1 MPSTKTLTLIVKEK
15 ERIEAMTIIKAPKSK
30 FLMDKPT
37 RTLYAPIY
45 SDGTMGTWT
54 TYERAIELMK
64 FFHLTTMI
72 EKEFLAI

>member
-1 MPSTKTLTLIVKEK
+1 MN
-15 ERIEAMTIIKAPKSK
+15 
-30 FLMDKPT
+30 KPT

-54 TYERAIELMK
+54 TYERAMELMK

>member
-1 MPSTKTLTLIVKEK
+1 
-15 ERIEAMTIIKAPKSK
+15 MTIIKAPKSK

-37 RTLYAPIY
+37 RILYAPIY
-45 SDGTMGTWT
+45 KDGRMGTWT

-64 FFHLTTMI
+64 FFNLTTMI

>member
-1 MPSTKTLTLIVKEK
+1 
-15 ERIEAMTIIKAPKSK
+15 
-30 FLMDKPT
+30 MDKPT

-45 SDGTMGTWT
+45 KDGTMGAWT
-54 TYERAIELMK
+54 TYEKAIEIMK

>member
-1 MPSTKTLTLIVKEK
+1 
-15 ERIEAMTIIKAPKSK
+15 MTIIKAPKSK
-30 FLMDKPT
+30 FLKDKPT

-45 SDGTMGTWT
+45 KDGTMSAWT
-54 TYERAIELMK
+54 TYDKAVELMK

>member
-1 MPSTKTLTLIVKEK
+1 MS
-15 ERIEAMTIIKAPKSK
+15 IIKAPRSK

-45 SDGTMGTWT
+45 KDGTMGTWT
-54 TYERAIELMK
+54 TYEKAMELMK

-72 EKEFLAI
+72 EKEFLAIQLK